1 MTRYVVDRQRGP
13 GASWPRPSRSRA
25 EHELLAPTL
34 LRSEVLSRLH
44 AAVGRGELP
53 RDVALERLDRIGKM
67 GIRYLGDGVL
77 RRLAWKIAD
86 EQGWTETSEAEYLAL
101 TRLQAQ
107 ALVTADA
114 GVARRA
120 QGIVPVATLDDLR

>member
-1 MTRYVVDRQRGP
+1 MTRYVVD
-13 GASWPRPSRSRA
+13 ASAVLAILAEPIEIAP

-44 AAVGRGELP
+44 AAAGRGDVP
-53 RDVALERLDRIGKM
+53 ADVALERLERIGRM

-86 EQGWTETSEAEYLAL
+86 EQGWTETGEAEYLAL
-101 TRLQAQ
+101 TRLQAK
-107 ALVTADA
+107 ALVTADDA
-114 GVARRA
+114 VARRA
-120 QGIVPVATLDDLR
+120 TGIVPVASLDDLR

>member
-1 MTRYVVDRQRGP
+1 MTRYVVD
-13 GASWPRPSRSRA
+13 ASAVLAILGEAIEVSP

-53 RDVALERLDRIGKM
+53 ADVALERLERIGRM

-86 EQGWTETSEAEYLAL
+86 EQGWAETGEAEYLAL
-101 TRLQAQ
+101 TRLQAK
-107 ALVTADA
+107 ALVTADEA
-114 GVARRA
+114 VARRA
-120 QGIVPVATLDDLR
+120 LGIVPVAPLDDLR